1 MVNELNFVLLVLI
14 HYELLDFYIMKVS
27 VAFIILIDAP
37 MSRSLAVHIVFIL
50 VSIYGL
56 ST

>member
-37 MSRSLAVHIVFIL
+37 MSRSLAVHIIFIL